1 MNEDDM
7 FEFDEELAKKIS
19 DYFTGPYR
27 REVTVVCEGCGKI
40 GTMIEEMPAGC
51 MRLGIPHGFCAECLR
66 KMTNKE

>member
-27 REVTVVCEGCGKI
+27 REVTVVC
-40 GTMIEEMPAGC
+40 
-51 MRLGIPHGFCAECLR
+51 
-66 KMTNKE
+66 